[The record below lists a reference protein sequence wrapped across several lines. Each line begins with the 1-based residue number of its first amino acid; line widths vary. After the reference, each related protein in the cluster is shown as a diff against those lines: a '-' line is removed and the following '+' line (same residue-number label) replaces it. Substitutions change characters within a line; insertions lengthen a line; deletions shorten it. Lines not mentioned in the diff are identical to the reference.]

1 MNGSVYILN
10 EIFIKM
16 CIYFPRENIFW
27 YFRKSC
33 DTMYFVGFDNP
44 YKKQSVSQVHTAAE
58 YVLNN

>member
-1 MNGSVYILN
+1 MYGSAYILN

-27 YFRKSC
+27 CFRKSC
-33 DTMYFVGFDNP
+33 DRMYFVGFDKP
-44 YKKQSVSQVHTAAE
+44 YKKSISQVHTAAE